1 MRSFLQDLR
10 YGLRLLPR
18 QPGFAVIATLVV
30 GLGIGANTTMFS
42 LVDAL
47 ALKPRVGDADRM
59 VTLYSKDRVQAGSFR
74 AFSYPNFVDLR
85 ARKDVFAALTAHVPS
100 LVGITEGDETRRS
113 FIDIATSDYFA
124 TFGVNLA
131 LGRPFTEAEERPRAD
146 VPVTILSYPAWQRM
160 GGSRDVLGTT
170 LRINQRDFTIV
181 GVAPEGFGGRT
192 AMVIPELWLPTGVYD
207 TVSNDFVRDGLD
219 ASLADRTHHN
229 LFVVGRLR
237 DGLTGEGAERALEMV
252 SRQMEEA
259 YPVENRS
266 QALLVTPVSRLS
278 ISTSPNNDDGPI
290 GVLAAVLLS
299 MSGVVLLVACLN
311 LANMQ
316 LARGASR
323 RQEFAI
329 RASVGGSRWRAVR
342 QLLTEGLVLSLPGA
356 GLALLL
362 SWAAMRLVNLSLAG
376 RLPVQFTLDAAPDW
390 RVFAATLAFAVLAT
404 VLFGLGPALSLARAD
419 LVPALKVSAG
429 ELPARR
435 SWLSARHLLVMCQL
449 ALSLALLTAGG
460 LFVRGA
466 TVAAALDPGFTLD
479 RGIIVQVDASLAS
492 YDKARGI
499 DLYARAIERLRRLPG
514 VETVGFGS
522 LMPFAEFSESRSVQ
536 RPGPTIRRSDPQA
549 AAQLANAI
557 NYSVSPEFFA
567 ALGLR
572 LLRGRDFTATE
583 ALEGGRP
590 VAIVD
595 EALAR
600 KLFGDEDPMGRE
612 LQLNSR
618 DGAAAPDIV
627 EVIGVA
633 PPILHQM
640 NDTAPGPLIYR
651 PLAQDYRAGVTFHLR
666 TAAPTAAG
674 EAAMLPAV
682 RQAFREVDERLPV
695 LTLETRPM
703 FRDRN
708 LMLWVVRAGAWVFTA
723 FGLVALG
730 MAALGIYGVKAYLV
744 SRRTREIG
752 IRMALGAKSRDVI
765 RLVVGDGLALT
776 LAGLVAGLALSAMV
790 GRAVGVLLFQGASF
804 DGVVIGVAF
813 LTLLSAAALASWLPA
828 RRAARISPSRAF
840 REL

>member
-18 QPGFAVIATLVV
+18 QPGFAAVATLVV

-59 VTLYSKDRVQAGSFR
+59 VTLYSKDRVQTGSFR

-113 FIDIATSDYFA
+113 FIDIVAADYFSA
-124 TFGVNLA
+124 FGVNLS

-146 VPVTILSYPAWQRM
+146 LPVTILSHLAWQRL

-170 LRINQRDFTIV
+170 IRINQRDFTIV

-207 TVSNDFVRDGLD
+207 TISNDFVRDGLD

-229 LFVVGRLR
+229 LMVVGRLR
-237 DGLTGEGAERALEMV
+237 DGLSGESAERALEMV

-278 ISTSPNNDDGPI
+278 MSTSPNNDDGPI

-329 RASVGGSRWRAVR
+329 RASVGGSRMRAVR

-356 GLALLL
+356 VLALLL
-362 SWAAMRLVNLSLAG
+362 SWAAMRLVNVSLAG
-376 RLPVQFTLDAAPDW
+376 RLPIQFTLDAAPDW

-419 LVPALKVSAG
+419 LVPALKLSAG

-435 SWLSARHLLVMCQL
+435 SWLSARHLLVMCQI

-466 TVAAALDPGFTLD
+466 TVAAALDPGFTLE

-492 YDKARGI
+492 YDKARGL
-499 DLYARAIERLRRLPG
+499 DLYLRAIERLRRLPG
-514 VETVGFGS
+514 VEAVGFGS
-522 LMPFAEFSESRSVQ
+522 LMPFGEISESRSVQ

-549 AAQLANAI
+549 ADQLANAI
-557 NYSVSPEFFA
+557 NYSVSPDFFA

-583 ALEGGRP
+583 ALDGGRP

-595 EALAR
+595 AALAR
-600 KLFGDEDPMGRE
+600 KLFGDEDPVGRE
-612 LQLNSR
+612 LQLNGR
-618 DGAAAPDIV
+618 DGAAPDIV

-640 NDTAPGPLIYR
+640 NDEAPGPLIYR
-651 PLAQDYRAGVTFHLR
+651 PLAQDYRAGVTFHLK
-666 TAAPTAAG
+666 TAVPTAAG

-708 LMLWVVRAGAWVFTA
+708 VMLWVVRAGAWVFTA

-765 RLVVGDGLALT
+765 RLVVGDGLTLT
-776 LAGLVAGLALSAMV
+776 LAGLVAGLVLSALV

-804 DGVVIGVAF
+804 DGAVVAVAF
-813 LTLLSAAALASWLPA
+813 LTLLSTAALASWLPA